1 MGSTSLK
8 QPTGSSITE
17 TMDSKTAGHRDN
29 SGMKWTLK
37 LGRFLGVDVYLH
49 GTFLLLLGFLAI
61 AHWLPQRSLSDAAS
75 GVMFFVSLFGCV
87 LLHEFG
93 HALIA
98 RRYGIQTKD
107 ITLLPIG
114 GLARL
119 ERIPDRPIQ
128 EFWISLAGPAVN
140 LVIAGVL
147 GLGLLLTNSF
157 EPLGNL
163 STTRGNFA
171 ERLLAV
177 NLFLILFNL
186 LPAFPMDG
194 GRVLRSVLAM
204 RMEYVRAT
212 HIAARL
218 GQGMAFLFAFF
229 GLFGNPMLLFIAFFV
244 WMGASNE
251 LGAAQTRSA
260 LAGTTVSQVLL
271 SEFDVLKPTDTLGI
285 AVRHVLSG
293 SQQDLPVVYED
304 GAVVG
309 LLQRRQLVDGLSR
322 LGSEGLVCEAMLT
335 TFPSVSVSDS
345 VESIVNQAQL
355 QEFSVLPVKQAGKL
369 VGLLTL
375 ENISEFLLI
384 QSALGGRRAD
394 GSHPDPLPIQASRR
408 PRTPRVDSAPAPL
421 P

>member
-1 MGSTSLK
+1 
-8 QPTGSSITE
+8 
-17 TMDSKTAGHRDN
+17 
-29 SGMKWTLK
+29 MKWTLK

-49 GTFLLLLGFLAI
+49 GTFLLLLGFLAV

-75 GVMFFVSLFGCV
+75 GVLFFVSLFGCV

-93 HALIA
+93 HALAA
-98 RRYGIQTKD
+98 RRYGIVTQD

-140 LVIAGVL
+140 VVIATALAV
-147 GLGLLLTNSF
+147 GLLLTNSF
-157 EPLGNL
+157 EPLGSL
-163 STTRGNFA
+163 STTRGSFA
-171 ERLLAV
+171 ERLMAV

-204 RMEYVRAT
+204 RMDYVRAT

-260 LAGTTVSQVLL
+260 LAGITVAQVLMT
-271 SEFDVLKPTDTLGI
+271 EFDVLKPTDTLGT
-285 AVRHVLSG
+285 AVRHVLAG
-293 SQQDLPVVYED
+293 SQQDFPVVDDD
-304 GAVVG
+304 GVVVG
-309 LLQRRQLVDGLSR
+309 LLERRQLVDGLSR
-322 LGSEGLVCEAMLT
+322 LGSGGLVHEAMLRS
-335 TFPSVSVSDS
+335 FPSVSGSDL
-345 VESIVNQAQL
+345 VESIVSQAQL
-355 QEFSVLPVKQAGKL
+355 QEFGVLPVKQDGRL
-369 VGLLTL
+369 IGLLTL
-375 ENISEFLLI
+375 ENLSEFLLI
-384 QSALGGRRAD
+384 QSALR
-394 GSHPDPLPIQASRR
+394 GSLSGQSPGKAIRHQRTVRVESSPSLLP
-408 PRTPRVDSAPAPL
+408 
-421 P
+421 

>member
-1 MGSTSLK
+1 
-8 QPTGSSITE
+8 
-17 TMDSKTAGHRDN
+17 
-29 SGMKWTLK
+29 MKWTLK
-37 LGRFLGVDVYLH
+37 VGRFLGVDVYLH

-93 HALIA
+93 HALAA
-98 RRYGIQTKD
+98 RRYGIVTQD

-140 LVIAGVL
+140 VVIAAALAV
-147 GLGLLLTNSF
+147 GLLLTNSF
-157 EPLGNL
+157 EPVENL
-163 STTRGNFA
+163 SATRGNFA
-171 ERLLAV
+171 ERLMAV

-204 RMEYVRAT
+204 RMDYVRAT

-260 LAGTTVSQVLL
+260 LAGITVAQVLMT
-271 SEFDVLKPTDTLGI
+271 EFDVLKPTDTLGT
-285 AVRHVLSG
+285 AVRHVLAG
-293 SQQDLPVVYED
+293 SQQDFPVVDDD
-304 GAVVG
+304 GIVVG
-309 LLQRRQLVDGLSR
+309 LLERRQLVDGLSR
-322 LGSEGLVCEAMLT
+322 LGSGGAVHEAMLRS
-335 TFPSVSVSDS
+335 FPSVSGSDLI
-345 VESIVNQAQL
+345 ESIVSQAQL
-355 QEFSVLPVKQAGKL
+355 QEFGVLPVKQDGRL
-369 VGLLTL
+369 IGLLTL
-375 ENISEFLLI
+375 ENLSEFLLI
-384 QSALGGRRAD
+384 QSALR
-394 GSHPDPLPIQASRR
+394 GSRSGQSPGNAIRQQ
-408 PRTPRVDSAPAPL
+408 RVFRVEGSPATHHTS
-421 P
+421 